1 MSEGWPRQVAGS
13 DRARARR
20 EWLSCSQPHEMQP
33 TRPAWTTSN
42 SLPELRH
49 IACKVTRTW
58 RRARRPGLNTLLPHT
73 THPPPAA
80 SSALPALHR
89 AGPPPLKAAIAWVRA
104 GAHAGT
110 LASLAQAFL
119 KASDAHAIERFLR
132 TGHHDQ
138 AAKRFCERFS
148 ERQFPLEYAHTERGD
163 LMVELA
169 CGIQHE
175 GWGENWQEWG
185 DLWSLK
191 SVFALSWALMEDPY
205 DDEFLEDE
213 VPDEEQGSPYRL
225 CDEARAAIADLAEQ
239 PAGELFE
246 GVPPGG
252 FPANHLNS
260 RFTGTRWEPLLWA
273 APWLWRTTGNPFL
286 DRDDDDYPEAEPW
299 SASGVFYLTAQ
310 YREAL
315 RIMRAVD
322 GFDTWLLH
330 APADRTRAAVHAAM
344 GAPSNRIST
353 LLDLP
358 TRR

>member
-1 MSEGWPRQVAGS
+1 MKVVGR
-13 DRARARR
+13 
-20 EWLSCSQPHEMQP
+20 
-33 TRPAWTTSN
+33 TR
-42 SLPELRH
+42 
-49 IACKVTRTW
+49 

-89 AGPPPLKAAIAWVRA
+89 AGPPLLKTAVAWVRA

-132 TGHHDQ
+132 AGHHDQ

-148 ERQFPLEYAHTERGD
+148 ERHFPLAYAHTQRGD
-163 LMVELA
+163 LIVELA
-169 CGIQHE
+169 GGIQHE

-205 DDEFLEDE
+205 DDEFLEDD

-225 CDEARAAIADLAEQ
+225 CDEARAAIADLAKQ
-239 PAGELFE
+239 PARELFD
-246 GVPPGG
+246 GVPPDG
-252 FPANHLNS
+252 FPAHHLSS
-260 RFTGTRWEPLLWA
+260 RFTGTCWEPLLWA
-273 APWLWRTTGNPFL
+273 APWLWRTSGNPFL
-286 DRDDDDYPEAEPW
+286 DRDDDDYPEPEPW

-330 APADRTRAAVHAAM
+330 APAERTRAAVQAAM

-358 TRR
+358 IADRHAGRHCPLHMAPAP